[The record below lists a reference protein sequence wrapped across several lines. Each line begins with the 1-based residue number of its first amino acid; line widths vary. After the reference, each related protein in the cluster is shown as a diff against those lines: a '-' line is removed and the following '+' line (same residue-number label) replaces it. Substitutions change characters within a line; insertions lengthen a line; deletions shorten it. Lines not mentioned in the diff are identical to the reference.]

1 MPETSLDGQAR
12 QSPVRQPVAVL
23 VSRFPLITETF
34 ILREITEM
42 ERQGQPVVLVPMIRE
57 NPDVV
62 HEEAL
67 PWVDRALYTPFFSRG
82 ILASNSRAWMTR
94 PGTMLRL
101 LGWLIF
107 GALLRPATMARSLLL
122 FPKSVHLAGLLSGA
136 GVAHMHAHFAT
147 HPTTMA
153 VIISALTG
161 ISYSFTV
168 HAHDIFI
175 ERSLL
180 RRKVRDARFI
190 RSISLFNKA
199 FLENLYSAEAGEKI
213 EVVHVGIE
221 PGEYDVPAKARLDRP
236 ARILCVAAMRPYK
249 GIPHLLE
256 ACRLLSDQDVDFRCD
271 IIGSG
276 PLLPAIRRTIARH
289 RLDDRVRLHGAM
301 PQRKVTAA
309 VRQADIFVLPSVVA
323 SNGQMEGIPVA
334 LMEAM
339 ASRRPVIASALS
351 GIPELVED
359 HVTGLLTDP
368 ANPRQLAA
376 AIGILLE
383 SPTLRSK
390 LAENGRRKVEAS
402 FTLSTTVR
410 ELIALLDRVNP
421 PAGPDVEEV
430 VDRIRTDG
438 ISYGLRQVHRRADS
452 VVLELL
458 CGSAAG
464 TSEIIVKR
472 QASREGESRPPEVRS
487 SDEYRR
493 LQELSAW
500 FARTEREDFVLGVP
514 EPIDFH
520 EPSATLVMSRVP
532 GLTLEQRI
540 RAARCGTEETFLALV
555 DGARAAGAWLDR
567 FQEFDSGSLHSAI
580 DLLVRRADERLDG
593 AAGAFLGRSESE
605 RVRKRIHGL
614 AEQIASGDMKSVP
627 HHGDFWPGNVFTSER
642 SAYVIDFEGYRLGLP
657 CEDLAYFLLHAR
669 LYFALR
675 SQRQLDAIRRN
686 FFHGYG
692 RSVDSAAFQLAR
704 LTSALTLASNEHRST
719 AMVERM
725 VRAPILRE
733 ELRG

>member
-1 MPETSLDGQAR
+1 MPDTSVDGQASR
-12 QSPVRQPVAVL
+12 SPVRQPVAVL

-34 ILREITEM
+34 ILREISEM

-57 NPDVV
+57 DPKVA
-62 HEEAL
+62 HEEAR
-67 PWVDRALYTPFFSRG
+67 PWVERAIYTPFMSRG
-82 ILASNSRAWMTR
+82 IAASNARAWMTR

-101 LGWLIF
+101 LAWLIF
-107 GALLRPATMARSLLL
+107 GSLLRPATMARSLML
-122 FPKSVHLAGLLSGA
+122 FPKSVHLATVLSRA
-136 GVAHMHAHFAT
+136 GVLHMHAHFAT

-161 ISYSFTV
+161 ITYSFTV
-168 HAHDIFI
+168 HAHDIFVD
-175 ERSLL
+175 RSLL
-180 RRKVRDARFI
+180 RRKVREARFI

-199 FLENLYSAEAGEKI
+199 FLENLYPAEAGEKI
-213 EVVHVGIE
+213 SVVHVGIE
-221 PGEYDVPAKARLDRP
+221 PGQYDVPAKERPDRP
-236 ARILCVAAMRPYK
+236 ARILCVAAMKPYK

-256 ACRLLSDQDVDFRCD
+256 ACRLLSGQDVDFRCD

-276 PLLPAIRRTIARH
+276 PLLPAIRRTIAKYG
-289 RLDDRVRLHGAM
+289 LADRVRLHGAM
-301 PQRKVTAA
+301 PQRQVTAA
-309 VRQADIFVLPSVVA
+309 IRQADIFVLPSVVA

-339 ASRRPVIASALS
+339 ASRRPVVASALS

-359 HVTGLLTDP
+359 RVTGLLTDP

-390 LAENGRRKVEAS
+390 LVEGGRRKVEDEFA
-402 FTLSTTVR
+402 LSTTVT
-410 ELIALLDRVNP
+410 ELIAILDRFNP
-421 PAGPDVEEV
+421 PAAPDVEEA
-430 VDRIRTDG
+430 VDRVRTG
-438 ISYGLRQVHRRADS
+438 GMNYGLRQVHRRADS
-452 VVLELL
+452 MVLELL
-458 CGSAAG
+458 CGGAAG

-472 QASREGESRPPEVRS
+472 QASREGQSRPPEVRS
-487 SDEYRR
+487 LDEYRR
-493 LQELSAW
+493 LQELWAW

-540 RAARCGTEETFLALV
+540 REARCGTEETFLALV

-567 FQEFDSGSLHSAI
+567 FQEFDSGNLQPSI
-580 DLLVRRADERLDG
+580 ELLLQRADQRLDG
-593 AAGAFLGRSESE
+593 AAGTFLGRSEAE
-605 RVRKRIHGL
+605 RVRSRIHRL
-614 AEQIASGDMKSVP
+614 AEQVASGDLKSVP

-642 SAYVIDFEGYRLGLP
+642 SAWVIDFEGYRLGLP
-657 CEDLAYFLLHAR
+657 CEDVAYFLLHAR
-669 LYFALR
+669 LYFAFR
-675 SQRQLDAIRRN
+675 SHRQLDAIRRN

-692 RSVDSAAFQLAR
+692 RSVDSAAFQLCR
-704 LTSALTLASNEHRST
+704 MTSALTLASNEHRS
-719 AMVERM
+719 APMVERL
-725 VRAPILRE
+725 VRSSILRE